1 MKKINNTTITTLA
14 FLLVILLALL
24 IGDIGDNLRAF
35 MRLMEAPGLLLTDHL
50 SINRD
55 YGGNMNGLIINTFL
69 TTGLSLLI
77 VKFSKTP
84 FEGGVIASIFT
95 VAGFTFIGKNVW
107 NVMPLYLGVMLFSK
121 FKGTPLKD
129 SMIVLLLASGFA
141 PVVSYLAFGLGM
153 AHFDLAF
160 RLPLALIVGVIS
172 GFLIPVMASHAF
184 NFHKGFN
191 LYNVG
196 FTMGLT
202 AVGMHGILRSFG
214 IHVRPVAAPLEGY
227 PDYTV
232 FLMVTIGALSL
243 GMIGLAFLL
252 DKDVVTKYKGLLQET
267 GQLPANFSQIAGQ
280 PATIL
285 NMGVLGVIS
294 LLLLVPILI
303 VVEIPFLSI
312 LVAGVFTIIGF
323 GAFGKHPLNVLPIFT
338 GTLLGFTVIT
348 VLDSPFTT
356 LLPSANPYGAHLSS
370 LNIHGYTAAILF
382 ATTLAPISKE
392 FGWKAGVIAG
402 FYHMMVVVIGGNFQ
416 GGFNLYNNGWM
427 GGFVAATT
435 VPVFMAFK
443 ERKQAKSG
451 KLAHGTK

>member
-1 MKKINNTTITTLA
+1 MKNNSKTRITTVA
-14 FLLVILLALL
+14 FVATILLALF

-35 MRLMEAPGLLLTDHL
+35 LRLLEAPGLLLTDHM
-50 SINRD
+50 SINRY

-77 VKFSKTP
+77 VKLSKTP

-107 NVMPLYLGVMLFSK
+107 NVIPVYLGVMLFSK

-129 SMIVLLLASGFA
+129 SMIPLLLASGFA
-141 PVVSYLAFGLGM
+141 PIVSYLMFGAGM
-153 AHFDLAF
+153 LHIDLAI
-160 RLPLALIVGVIS
+160 RIPLSLTVGVIS
-172 GFLIPVMASHAF
+172 GFLIPIIASHAF

-202 AVGMHGILRSFG
+202 AVGAHGILRSFG
-214 IHVRPVAAPLEGY
+214 IHVQPVVAPLDGY
-227 PDYTV
+227 PDYTL
-232 FLMVTIGALSL
+232 FLMISIAALSL
-243 GMIGLAFLL
+243 GMIVLAFMY
-252 DKDVVTKYKGLLQET
+252 DKDVISKFKALLKET
-267 GQLPANFSQIAGQ
+267 GQLPSNFSASAGQ
-280 PATIL
+280 PTVL
-285 NMGVLGVIS
+285 FNMGVMGLLS
-294 LLLLVPILI
+294 LALLIPLLAVLDL
-303 VVEIPFLSI
+303 PFLSI
-312 LVAGVFTIIGF
+312 QVAGVFTIIGF
-323 GAFGKHPLNVLPIFT
+323 AAFGKHPLNTIPIFI
-338 GTLLGFTVIT
+338 GTLIGLIVIIFI
-348 VLDSPFTT
+348 DSPFTT
-356 LLPSANPYGAHLSS
+356 LLPTNHPDAAYRSTIGL
-370 LNIHGYTAAILF
+370 HGYTAAILF

-435 VPVFMAFK
+435 VPVFMAFR
-443 ERKQAKSG
+443 ERKELKKKS
-451 KLAHGTK
+451 T